1 MRTGWAAGLTV
12 GTIALAGCG
21 GGAAEPESG
30 EADSVE
36 YSVRE
41 GQVLQVCST
50 GDYRPYTY
58 LDPETEEWS
67 GIDIEMARSLADEL
81 DVRLDLIQ
89 VTWSEIATTVQDGG
103 CALALGGVSLT
114 EERDEIVDFTD
125 ATVQDGKTPIARC
138 EDEQAY
144 QEIADINAEGVR
156 VITPVGGTNEEFAD
170 ENFPEAEIIRWDD
183 NNTIFEQII
192 DGEAD
197 VMVTDA
203 SETKWVAHERPELCA
218 IHPDEPFTEFENG
231 YLLPQGDQAWAE
243 TVDRWLEEAKED
255 GTYAEAEEQWFGC
268 GGVGRGGHS

>member
-1 MRTGWAAGLTV
+1 ML
-12 GTIALAGCG
+12 GTIALTGCG

-30 EADSVE
+30 GADSVE
-36 YSVRE
+36 DSVRE

-125 ATVQDGKTPIARC
+125 ATVQDL
-138 EDEQAY
+138 
-144 QEIADINAEGVR
+144 
-156 VITPVGGTNEEFAD
+156 
-170 ENFPEAEIIRWDD
+170 
-183 NNTIFEQII
+183 
-192 DGEAD
+192 
-197 VMVTDA
+197 
-203 SETKWVAHERPELCA
+203 SL
-218 IHPDEPFTEFENG
+218 IHI
-231 YLLPQGDQAWAE
+231 
-243 TVDRWLEEAKED
+243 
-255 GTYAEAEEQWFGC
+255 
-268 GGVGRGGHS
+268 